1 MKKNIIY
8 LATHN
13 EHKVHEIAAM
23 LKNTSYEIASLNQ
36 VDYSVD
42 IEENGSTLE
51 ENAFIKASAMFE
63 FLQTACCGED
73 SGLEVFALD
82 GAPGVWSA
90 RYAGPDK
97 NPANNIK
104 KLLQNLKNISDR
116 RARFRTV
123 ICYTDGNNTWYFEGI
138 IAGTIS
144 VELKG
149 TGGFGY
155 DPVFIPEGYDI
166 TFAEMPAEEKNKISH
181 RAIAVEKFTDFLKKR
196 NQV

>member
-23 LKNTSYEIASLNQ
+23 LKNSSYEIASLNQ
-36 VDYSVD
+36 VDYSID
-42 IEENGSTLE
+42 IEENGNTLE

-144 VELKG
+144 EELKG

-181 RAIAVEKFTDFLKKR
+181 RAIAVEKFTDFLRKR